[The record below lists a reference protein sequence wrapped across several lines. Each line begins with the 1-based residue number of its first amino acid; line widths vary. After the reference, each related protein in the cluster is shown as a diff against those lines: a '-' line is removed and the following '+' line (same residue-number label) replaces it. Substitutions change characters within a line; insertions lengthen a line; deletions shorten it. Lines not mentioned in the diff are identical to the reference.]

1 MQSRTLM
8 SPVLGVA
15 FSARSAITS
24 LQAQGTPAVFHPC
37 YARIGGVVYRI
48 KEPLLLPPV
57 LRERCASP
65 EHVQFSWTSG
75 VSDHHALTGQC
86 TTSATRR

>member
-8 SPVLGVA
+8 SPVLGAA

-48 KEPLLLPPV
+48 KEPLLQPPI
-57 LRERCASP
+57 LRETSAD
-65 EHVQFSWTSG
+65 HVQFSWTRD

-86 TTSATRR
+86 TTSANLR